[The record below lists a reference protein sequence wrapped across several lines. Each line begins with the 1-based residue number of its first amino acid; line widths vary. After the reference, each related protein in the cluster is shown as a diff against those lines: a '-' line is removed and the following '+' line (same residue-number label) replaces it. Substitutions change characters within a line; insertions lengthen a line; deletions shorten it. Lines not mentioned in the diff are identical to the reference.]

1 VLHELAFYERG
12 SANLQ
17 TTMENTQAVSVI
29 ATVLNEAA
37 DIDSLL
43 TSLTRQTL
51 APTEIIIV
59 DGGSTDGTWERLQ
72 AAKAKYVGRT
82 LIPIRDESCRLPNS
96 QGPIARGRNVAIAA
110 ASSGVIACV
119 DAGCTYDPDWLYR
132 ITAPILNGESQYAL
146 GGSCIDPE
154 QRTVWDVASAPFFG
168 VKLSMDARTKSCT
181 ARSMAFRK
189 EAWDLVGGFPENI
202 LLGEDTVFD
211 LKMRAMLTPAFPLR
225 AKAIYRPRNT
235 LKSALG
241 QLARYSISDGVA
253 GVRPARLLRNLAR
266 CGLDLIAVVALV
278 APVKTVIPLIC
289 VIILEVF
296 FAFRLDWKSL
306 RHVSPKAVAARMF
319 FSVLVPWVVTWNQ
332 IKGAMTKTNPL
343 NRQNLGITSK
353 PLP

>member
-1 VLHELAFYERG
+1 
-12 SANLQ
+12 
-17 TTMENTQAVSVI
+17 MENTQAVSVI

-37 DIDSLL
+37 DIDNLL

-51 APTEIIIV
+51 APVEIIIV

-72 AAKAKYVGRT
+72 AAEAKYAVRI
-82 LIPIRDESCRLPNS
+82 LIPVRDESCRLPNS

-132 ITAPILNGESQYAL
+132 ITAPILNGESQYTL
-146 GGSCIDPE
+146 GGSCIDPK

-168 VKLSMDARTKSCT
+168 VKLSMDAKTKSCT

-189 EAWDLVGGFPENI
+189 QAWERVGGFPENI

-211 LKMRAMLTPAFPLR
+211 LKMRTMLTPAFPQR

-235 LKSALG
+235 LKSALD

-266 CGLDLIAVVALV
+266 CGIELIAVVALV
-278 APVKTVIPLIC
+278 KTVIPLLC
-289 VIILEVF
+289 VFALEVF
-296 FAFRLDWKSL
+296 FAFRLDWESL
-306 RHVSPKAVAARMF
+306 RGVSLHAIAARML
-319 FSVLVPWVVTWNQ
+319 FSLLVPWVVTWNQ
-332 IKGAMTKTNPL
+332 IKGLITNTNPL
-343 NRQNLGITSK
+343 NRQNLGI
-353 PLP
+353 PGQHVP

>member
-1 VLHELAFYERG
+1 
-12 SANLQ
+12 
-17 TTMENTQAVSVI
+17 MENTQPVSVI
-29 ATVLNEAA
+29 ATVLNEAT

-43 TSLTRQTL
+43 TSLSRQTL
-51 APTEIIIV
+51 APAEIIIV

-72 AAKAKYVGRT
+72 AAETQYPGHI
-82 LIPIRDESCRLPNS
+82 LIPIRDETCRLPHS
-96 QGPIARGRNVAIAA
+96 QGPISRGRNIAIAA
-110 ASSGVIACV
+110 ASSDVIACV
-119 DAGCTYDPDWLYR
+119 DAGCTYDPDWLSR
-132 ITAPILNGESQYAL
+132 ITAPILNGGSQYAL
-146 GGSCIDPE
+146 GGACIDQE
-154 QRTVWDVASAPFFG
+154 QCTVWDVASAPFFG

-189 EAWDLVGGFPENI
+189 QAWELAGGFPENI

-235 LKSALG
+235 LTSALD

-266 CGLDLIAVVALV
+266 CGIELIALV
-278 APVKTVIPLIC
+278 ALVKTVIPLIC
-289 VIILEVF
+289 VIVLEIF

-306 RHVSPKAVAARMF
+306 RRVSPKAVAARMF
-319 FSVLVPWVVTWNQ
+319 FSLLVPWVVTWNQ

>member
-1 VLHELAFYERG
+1 MLYERAFYERR
-12 SANLQ
+12 SVNLQ

-43 TSLTRQTL
+43 TSLSQQTL
-51 APTEIIIV
+51 APAEIIIV

-72 AAKAKYVGRT
+72 AAKAKYPGHI

-110 ASSGVIACV
+110 ASSAVIACV
-119 DAGCTYDPDWLYR
+119 DAGCIYDSDWLYR

-146 GGSCIDPE
+146 GGACIDPE

-189 EAWDLVGGFPENI
+189 QAWDLMGGFPENI

-211 LKMRAMLTPAFPLR
+211 LKMRSMLTPAFPQS

-235 LKSALG
+235 LKSALH

-253 GVRPARLLRNLAR
+253 GVRPARLMRNLVR
-266 CGLDLIAVVALV
+266 CVLELIAVVALV
-278 APVKTVIPLIC
+278 KTIIPLLC
-289 VIILEVF
+289 VLALEIF

-306 RHVSPKAVAARMF
+306 RRVSPKAVAARMF
-319 FSVLVPWVVTWNQ
+319 FSVLVPWV
-332 IKGAMTKTNPL
+332 
-343 NRQNLGITSK
+343 
-353 PLP
+353 